1 MLEADEREVTVV
13 FADAVGFTD
22 RCERTEPREVA
33 QLLNRY
39 FSRMADMVFRHEG
52 TLDKFI
58 GDCLMAVF
66 GAPFPLEDHEIRAV
80 DSALDMRDALR
91 ELNLELPE
99 SQRLDFRV
107 GMHSGRVV
115 AGDIGSA
122 KRSDYTVLGAT
133 VNLAARLQGSV
144 SEPGQIIISD
154 ATADALRDR
163 FLLREVGEFQPKGI
177 SRAVK
182 CYEVLDRRI

>member
-1 MLEADEREVTVV
+1 M
-13 FADAVGFTD
+13 GFTD

-33 QLLNRY
+33 ELLNRY
-39 FSRMADMVFRHEG
+39 FSRMADMVFKHEG

-66 GAPFPLEDHEIRAV
+66 GAPLEMDDHAARAV
-80 DSALDMRDALR
+80 NAALDMKEALR
-91 ELNLELPE
+91 QLNEDMPE
-99 SQRLDFRV
+99 ADRVEFRV

-122 KRSDYTVLGAT
+122 RRSDYTVLGAT
-133 VNLAARLQGSV
+133 VNLAARLQSAV

-154 ATADALRDR
+154 ATLAALGGR
-163 FLLREVGEFQPKGI
+163 FQTRGVGEFQPKGI
-177 SRAVK
+177 SRMVH
-182 CYEVLDRRI
+182 CYEVLGRV